1 MKKIFILFI
10 TFSFFV
16 SILGIN
22 VSLDYCPMK
31 EKYSFS
37 FIKKEYTC
45 CCTKSNKRNC
55 CKSAKVV
62 FKKITDHY
70 VTTAIKYLQFDNDI
84 VPQDH
89 YFLIPELQNSNFYSL
104 KNNYKPP
111 VPRVSLTILYRSILV

>member
-1 MKKIFILFI
+1 MKKIVILFI

-37 FIKKEYTC
+37 FIKKAYTC

-55 CKSAKVV
+55 CKSEKVV
-62 FKKITDHY
+62 FEKITDHY
-70 VTTAIKYLQFDNDI
+70 VTTTIKYLPLESNI
-84 VPQDH
+84 VIQDH
-89 YFLIPELQNSNFYSL
+89 YFLIPELINSSL
-104 KNNYKPP
+104 CSLANNYKPP
-111 VPRVSLTILYRSILV
+111 VPLISLTILYRSILV

>member
-37 FIKKEYTC
+37 FIKKAYSC

-55 CKSAKVV
+55 CKSEKIV

-70 VTTAIKYLQFDNDI
+70 VTTVIKCPPLDNNI
-84 VPQDH
+84 VIQDH
-89 YFLIPELQNSNFYSL
+89 YFLIPELISSNFYRL
-104 KNNYKPP
+104 KDTYKPP
-111 VPRVSLTILYRSILV
+111 VSQVSLTILYRSILI

>member
-1 MKKIFILFI
+1 MKKTIILFI

-31 EKYSFS
+31 DKYSFS
-37 FIKKEYTC
+37 FIKKAYTC

-55 CKSAKVV
+55 CKSEKVE

-70 VTTAIKYLQFDNDI
+70 VTTAIKYLPLDNCI
-84 VPQDH
+84 VIQDR
-89 YFLIPELQNSNFYSL
+89 YFLIPELTNSDFYSFTSS
-104 KNNYKPP
+104 YKPP
-111 VPRVSLTILYRSILV
+111 VPQVSLTILYRSILV

>member
-37 FIKKEYTC
+37 FIKKAYTC

-55 CKSAKVV
+55 CKSEKIV

-70 VTTAIKYLQFDNDI
+70 VITTVKSLLLDNNI
-84 VPQDH
+84 ISQNH
-89 YFLIPELQNSNFYSL
+89 YFLIPELINSIFYSL
-104 KNNYKPP
+104 TNNYKPP
-111 VPRVSLTILYRSILV
+111 VSLVSLTILYRSILV